1 MIARLRTRL
10 SRVSDD
16 GASEAGLSLVEL
28 LVAMMLTS
36 IVLALVGSMFVNVA
50 LATSASNATTQRS
63 SAAANTM
70 NELVKVVRQ
79 GANNAVS
86 GQTVDPAVVSATSTA
101 LTIYSFVDTSPTA
114 PAPTKVAFRMDG
126 TNLVEDR
133 WTATKSSGYWVFTG
147 SPATRVIGNAVVTTG
162 ADPLFAYLGADGKP
176 IGSPAIAAL
185 TLDQRKL
192 VTSVQ
197 IAVTIANQSRAGS
210 SPIIKN
216 TVGMP
221 NLTASGTAK

>member
-1 MIARLRTRL
+1 MIARLRKRL
-10 SRVSDD
+10 N
-16 GASEAGLSLVEL
+16 GAAEDGLSLVEL

-36 IVLALVGSMFVNVA
+36 IVLALVGTMFVNVA

-86 GQTVDPAVVSATSTA
+86 GQTVDPALVSASSTA
-101 LTIYSFVDTSPTA
+101 LTLYSFVDTSPTA

-133 WTATKSSGYWVFTG
+133 WTATNPSGYWVFTG
-147 SPATRVIGNAVVTTG
+147 SASTKVIGSGVVTNGT
-162 ADPLFAYLGADGKP
+162 DPLFAYLGADGKAV
-176 IGSPAIAAL
+176 GSAGTAL
-185 TLDQRKL
+185 TVDQRKL

-197 IAVTIANQSRAGS
+197 ITVTIANQTRAGA
-210 SPIIKN
+210 SPIIIKN

-221 NLTASGTAK
+221 NLTTSGASK

>member
-1 MIARLRTRL
+1 MIAWLRKRLN
-10 SRVSDD
+10 
-16 GASEAGLSLVEL
+16 GATEEGLSLVEL
-28 LVAMMLTS
+28 LVAMLLTG
-36 IVLALVGSMFVNVA
+36 IVLALVGSFLVNVA

-86 GQTVDPAVVSATSTA
+86 GQTVDPALVSATSSA

-133 WTATKSSGYWVFTG
+133 WTATSPSGYWVFTG
-147 SPATRVIGNAVVTTG
+147 SPTTRVIGNAIVTNG
-162 ADPLFAYLGADGKP
+162 ADPLFAYLGADGKAV
-176 IGSPAIAAL
+176 GTPAVTPL
-185 TLDQRKL
+185 TVDQRKL
-192 VTSVQ
+192 ITSVQ
-197 IAVTIANQSRAGS
+197 ITVTIANQTRTGS
-210 SPIIKN
+210 SPIIIKN

-221 NLTASGTAK
+221 NLTTSGTVK

>member
-10 SRVSDD
+10 RS
-16 GASEAGLSLVEL
+16 ASEDGLSLVEL

-63 SAAANTM
+63 GAASNTM

-86 GQTVDPAVVSATSTA
+86 AQTTDPALVSATSTA

-114 PAPTKVAFRMDG
+114 PAPTKVAFRLDG
-126 TNLVEDR
+126 TKLMEDR
-133 WTATKSSGYWVFTG
+133 WTATNPSGYWVFTG
-147 SPATRVIGNAVVTTG
+147 SPTTRVIGQSLVTSGT
-162 ADPLFAYLGADGKP
+162 DPLFAYLDADGHA
-176 IGSPAIAAL
+176 IGTPATTPL
-185 TLDQRKL
+185 GLEQRKA
-192 VTSVQ
+192 VVSVQ
-197 IAVTIANQSRAGS
+197 IIVTIANQTRAGS
-210 SPIIKN
+210 SPIILKN

-221 NLTASGTAK
+221 NLKASGAAK